1 MFRASRAPLLFLTV
15 IGAWALMP
23 VLKGRPDFIDAGCAF
38 NHVALGV
45 LTVVDLAG
53 SDPGLILR

>member
-1 MFRASRAPLLFLTV
+1 M
-15 IGAWALMP
+15 MP